1 MKNNLK
7 EIKTTIL
14 GTIIFIIGVLYFA
27 LPYFHVHELWEPN
40 ATYAAI
46 ISFVGVGLL
55 LAPDSIL
62 DFAKKKLDKKANE

>member
-14 GTIIFIIGVLYFA
+14 GTIIFLIGVLYFA
-27 LPYFHVHELWEPN
+27 LPYFHVHELWEPS
-40 ATYAAI
+40 ALHAGMIAGA
-46 ISFVGVGLL
+46 GVLLL

>member
-1 MKNNLK
+1 MKNIK

-14 GTIIFIIGVLYFA
+14 GSIIFVIGVLYFA

-40 ATYAAI
+40 AIWAGI
-46 ISFVGVGLL
+46 IAGSGVMLL